1 MKLNLRRLALTEL
14 RGLYLAGRIDDI
26 SIDERLEWR
35 EKAKKYLPEF
45 NILDPMEVNQGDTD
59 KEIFEL
65 ALNNVRKA
73 DIILAD
79 IRYAE
84 AENTGTAS
92 ELFLAY
98 TLNKKIIG
106 FSGKKKNNRRRVF
119 MNMMVPEQYETLE
132 EAILAIKLL

>member
-1 MKLNLRRLALTEL
+1 MEQ

-26 SIDERLEWR
+26 SSDERLEWR
-35 EKAKKYLPEF
+35 QKAKKYLSEF

-106 FSGKKKNNRRRVF
+106 FSGKKNNRRRVF
-119 MNMMVPEQYETLE
+119 MNMMVPEHYETLE

>member
-106 FSGKKKNNRRRVF
+106 FSGKKTHRRRVF

>member
-1 MKLNLRRLALTEL
+1 
-14 RGLYLAGRIDDI
+14 
-26 SIDERLEWR
+26 
-35 EKAKKYLPEF
+35 
-45 NILDPMEVNQGDTD
+45 MEVNQGDTD

-65 ALNNVRKA
+65 ALENVRKA

-84 AENTGTAS
+84 AENTGTAA

-106 FSGKKKNNRRRVF
+106 FSGKNNKRRVF

>member
-35 EKAKKYLPEF
+35 QKAKKYLPEF

-79 IRYAE
+79 IRYA
-84 AENTGTAS
+84 
-92 ELFLAY
+92 
-98 TLNKKIIG
+98 
-106 FSGKKKNNRRRVF
+106 
-119 MNMMVPEQYETLE
+119 
-132 EAILAIKLL
+132 LLQRQ

>member
-1 MKLNLRRLALTEL
+1 MTEL

-26 SIDERLEWR
+26 SIDKRLEWR

-59 KEIFEL
+59 KQIFEL
-65 ALNNVRKA
+65 ALENVRKA

-84 AENTGTAS
+84 AENTGTAA

-106 FSGKKKNNRRRVF
+106 FSGKKNNKRRVF